1 MGHLT
6 ADGRYVI
13 DMDSEF
19 STKAVSFLGE
29 AYPPISGGFGT
40 QFNLGRFSLSAQF
53 SFMAGHKIKSFESSH
68 GVQLSAAKYNQLA
81 QELYRWRKVGYITNI
96 PAYTVNSKASSN
108 YFFSSQ
114 VESGNYLKCNNI
126 SLGYN
131 MDPEICKKLCLTRMR
146 INFNIQNVFT
156 STKYRGLD
164 PENMGAFGYPS
175 ARSYVL
181 SLNIGI

>member
-1 MGHLT
+1 
-6 ADGRYVI
+6 
-13 DMDSEF
+13 
-19 STKAVSFLGE
+19 
-29 AYPPISGGFGT
+29 
-40 QFNLGRFSLSAQF
+40 
-53 SFMAGHKIKSFESSH
+53 
-68 GVQLSAAKYNQLA
+68 
-81 QELYRWRKVGYITNI
+81 
-96 PAYTVNSKASSN
+96 
-108 YFFSSQ
+108 
-114 VESGNYLKCNNI
+114 
-126 SLGYN
+126 